1 MMNKRSKFQQG
12 FTLIE
17 LLIVMA
23 ILAMLAGVVGPTI
36 IGKMGGARV
45 DTAKTQIKN
54 LETSLDAYR
63 LDVGKY
69 PRSLNALLKNEGN
82 SKLWNGPYIKKSV
95 PQDPWKNSYQY
106 RKPGRHSNDYD
117 LYSFGADGKEG
128 GAEDDA
134 DVVNW

>member
-1 MMNKRSKFQQG
+1 MKTHKRKLQQG

-23 ILAMLAGVVGPTI
+23 ILAMLAGIVGPTVLN
-36 IGKMGGARV
+36 KFGGAKI

-54 LETSLDAYR
+54 FETALDAYR

-69 PRSLNALLKNEGN
+69 PRSLNALVKNEAN
-82 SKLWNGPYIKKSV
+82 SKLWNGPYIKKLAK
-95 PQDPWKNSYQY
+95 DPWQNDYQY

-117 LYSFGADGKEG
+117 LFSFGADGKEG
-128 GAEDDA
+128 GADEDA